1 MSDEDEE
8 EAEQQYILKRK
19 LDALKE
25 VSIQMKENPENKT
38 VQLKGVQGFVS
49 LFTGMPLQ
57 LEMNAI
63 KKLLGETDSAKR
75 VAIALAKFP
84 HTKLIVYE
92 SLVFFAYAATVS
104 VRLRDELYIND
115 ALTLTVKAIL
125 EWMNHEIIVTT
136 GLGALFHLC
145 SRSSRALKRM
155 ERHSP
160 NGNVMVYN
168 LLKMYGSGMD
178 RLKGSKN
185 MSDDILNWLLAII
198 SLFQG
203 NQQGA
208 DVLVSS
214 VTECLMN
221 NLDNVNHLYAGCTAI
236 ANFVFE
242 NETNRKAAIDGG
254 IFQIVT
260 LTLFKYTGSPKACLA
275 AATALT
281 NCCQNDDIA
290 ATLTTGDGARTVAL
304 MIEQLKV
311 GDYELNSVILNFLY
325 FVASNSSAL
334 RFQCKKLGV
343 FSLIEKASL
352 RFADDVDFQSRA
364 SLARDALEQVT
375 EEGTVLEEEQLQLEV
390 KNPALLKILK
400 DAAENSST
408 EEKDEL
414 KYEYYREEATGRRM
428 VVGMNRKP
436 KTT

>member
-1 MSDEDEE
+1 MSGEDEE

-25 VSIQMKENPENKT
+25 VSIQMKEDPENKT

-57 LEMNAI
+57 LEMNSI

-84 HTKLIVYE
+84 HTKRIVYE
-92 SLVFFAYAATVS
+92 SLVFFAHAATVS
-104 VRLRDELYIND
+104 GRLRDELYIND
-115 ALTLTVKAIL
+115 ALKLTVKAIL
-125 EWMNHEIIVTT
+125 EWIKNGMIVTT
-136 GLGALFHLC
+136 GLSALFHLC
-145 SRSSRALKRM
+145 SRSSRALKRL

-160 NGNVMVYN
+160 NGNAMVHK

-178 RLKGSKN
+178 KLNGSNN
-185 MSDDILNWLLAII
+185 MSNDILNWLFAII

-203 NQQGA
+203 NQPGA
-208 DVLVSS
+208 DVLVSNI
-214 VTECLMN
+214 TDCLSN
-221 NLDNVNHLYAGCTAI
+221 NLDNQNHLYAGCTAI
-236 ANFVFE
+236 ANFILE
-242 NETNRKAAIDGG
+242 NETNRAAAIDAG
-254 IFQIVT
+254 IFQIAT
-260 LTLFKYTGSPKACLA
+260 LTLFKYTGSPKVCLA
-275 AATALT
+275 AATAVT
-281 NCCQNDDIA
+281 NCCENDEIA
-290 ATLTTGDGARTVAL
+290 ATLTTGDGARTIAL

-311 GDYELNSVILNFLY
+311 GDYELNSVILNFL
-325 FVASNSSAL
+325 FFIASNLSTL

-352 RFADDVDFQSRA
+352 RFADDEDFQSRA
-364 SLARDALEQVT
+364 SRARDALEEVT
-375 EEGTVLEEEQLQLEV
+375 EEDTVLEEEQVRVEV
-390 KNPALLKILK
+390 KDLALLKILK
-400 DAAENSST
+400 DAAENAST

-436 KTT
+436 KT